1 MLNVGV
7 DVSIIF
13 RLAALAIII
22 SIFYSFLKQA
32 GRDEYAYMTLL
43 TGLAIALLWVIPLI
57 LELFRAVRNVF
68 QMY

>member
-1 MLNVGV
+1 MLSVGV

-68 QMY
+68 QLY